1 MEVGND
7 NARVDLL
14 EKLFRRKRELENIDV
29 LDLTSDNIRE
39 YNRIL
44 EQLLL
49 LL

>member
-1 MEVGND
+1 MEVGN
-7 NARVDLL
+7 NVRVDLL